1 MTCKLNG
8 FYNVFNHIS
17 YIAYYSPPCG
27 GGAGGGALCFIY
39 KLQSILLP
47 SLRGWGWG
55 WGFVGD
61 VMGFVGLWLCFSYY
75 LAITLI
81 VTFGRPGSFVI
92 ISTRGCE
99 RADLI
104 SRCSAVIFIFA
115 DSPGCN
121 FCLFSETCKPTVNI

>member
-1 MTCKLNG
+1 MQYYEFTK
-8 FYNVFNHIS
+8 HITPLPAGEGLGVGLCVLSTS
-17 YIAYYSPPCG
+17 YKAYYSPPY
-27 GGAGGGALCFIY
+27 GGGAL
-39 KLQSILLP
+39 
-47 SLRGWGWG
+47 